1 MSLTGLQWGTDMET
15 ELIRPKKKK
24 KKSKE
29 ELRQSIVA
37 LEATMKAMPAERQIH
52 IEPKHYFANGLYMR
66 EIFIP
71 KGVTLTGKIHKT
83 EHLCVLSQ
91 GEVSVYTDEGMK
103 RIKASTVVKSSPG
116 TKRVLFAHQ
125 DSIWINAHF
134 NPSNET
140 DLHKIES
147 HFVAETFLDYYLSSD
162 RTFDDVLKCI
172 GFTAEELTII
182 SERTEDQIPFDKEPE
197 CIRIAESPIHGK
209 GVFATRL
216 IQRDEHIAQA
226 RVGTKRTPV
235 GRYCNHGSKPNAE
248 MIMQPNGDVFLIAS
262 RDIQP
267 GEEILSDYF
276 LNYTNTRLQIEGGK

>member
-1 MSLTGLQWGTDMET
+1 MKT
-15 ELIRPKKKK
+15 ELTTTKKKP

-37 LEATMKAMPAERQIH
+37 LESKMKAMPKERQIH

-83 EHLCVLSQ
+83 EHLCVLSK
-91 GEVSVYTDEGMK
+91 GEVSVSTDEGME
-103 RIKASTVVKSSPG
+103 RIKASAVVKSSPG
-116 TKRVLFAHQ
+116 TKRVLFAHE

-140 DLHKIES
+140 DLEKIES
-147 HFVAETFLDYYLSSD
+147 HYVAETFLDYYLSSE
-162 RTFDDVLKCI
+162 RTFDDVLRCI
-172 GFTAEELTII
+172 GFSAEEMTII
-182 SERTEDQIPFDKEPE
+182 SERTEDQVPFDKEPDS
-197 CIRIAESPIHGK
+197 IKIAESPIHGL

-216 IQRDEHIAQA
+216 IQRDEHIGKA
-226 RVGTKRTPV
+226 RLGRKRTPL
-235 GRYCNHGSKPNAE
+235 GRYCNHGSKPNSE
-248 MIMQPNGDVFLIAS
+248 MNMLPNGDVVLIAS

-276 LNYTNTRLQIEGGK
+276 LNYSNTRLQIEGGK